1 MRLKTCPIRSLTP
14 EVESVLRWF
23 FLTHALVVI
32 PMVGARYERVSWP
45 APGEAGAQDAWRTR
59 ALSIVCET
67 ENAMLMEAIARG
79 RLADTPP
86 ASSKGPSR
94 RG

>member
-1 MRLKTCPIRSLTP
+1 MKLKTCPILSLTP

-32 PMVGARYERVSWP
+32 PMVGARYERVGWP
-45 APGEAGAQDAWRTR
+45 EPGEAGAQDAWRTR

-67 ENAMLMEAIARG
+67 ENAMLMEEARA
-79 RLADTPP
+79 RAPKRAP
-86 ASSKGPSR
+86 SKGR
-94 RG
+94 HGRG